1 MALRMTDLNAAVKTC
16 TVEFEGE
23 SMDVGYNPNKV
34 TLDLLDAIDAADS
47 LAGVAVQ
54 LEGVIAWWDLLDEND
69 QRLEPTMTV
78 MRGLPLNLLLKV
90 MDDISKDAK
99 VGEGE
104 G

>member
-1 MALRMTDLNAAVKTC
+1 MALRMTDLNANVKTT
-16 TVEFEGE
+16 TVEYDGG

-54 LEGVIAWWDLLDEND
+54 LEGVIAWWDLLDAND
-69 QRLEPTMTV
+69 ERLEPSMEV
-78 MRGLPLNLLLKV
+78 MRGLPLNLLLTV
-90 MDDISKDAK
+90 MDTISKDAK